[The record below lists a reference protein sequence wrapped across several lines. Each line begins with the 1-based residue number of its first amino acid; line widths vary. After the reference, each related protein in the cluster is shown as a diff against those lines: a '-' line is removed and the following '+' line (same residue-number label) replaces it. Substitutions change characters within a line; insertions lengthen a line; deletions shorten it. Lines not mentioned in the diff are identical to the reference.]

1 MTATTTATEPPRAA
15 GVYEDAAGPDRA
27 KMWRLQAARIAVPI
41 AFLLLWLAVSPF
53 TELVPSPFSTIAE
66 LVNGFLSGWIY
77 EGLVATASAVLIGF
91 LLGTSAAFPI
101 GYLLGRSSGLRRV
114 FDPLIAGTFAV
125 PRIILYP
132 VLLAV
137 FGVGL
142 SAETGMVAI
151 SAFFPILMAT
161 TASVKQVSESL
172 LKLGRSLRA
181 GRLQT
186 ATKIVIPDAAPG
198 IMVGIRIGF
207 SISFIAAII
216 AEFFAAKDGLG
227 LMISEAYASLE
238 LARMYAIVLLI
249 LVIASGGNLVL
260 WWVERRLRHG

>member
-1 MTATTTATEPPRAA
+1 MTVTTSATEPPQAA
-15 GVYEDAAGPDRA
+15 GIHEEPRGAERA
-27 KMWRLQAARIAVPI
+27 KRRRLQAARMAVPI
-41 AFLLLWLAVSPF
+41 GFLVLWLTVSPL
-53 TELVPSPFSTIAE
+53 TELVPAPFATIAE
-66 LVNGFLSGWIY
+66 LANGFLSGWIY
-77 EGLVATASAVLIGF
+77 EGLVATASAVLMGF
-91 LLGTSAAFPI
+91 LLGTAAAFPI
-101 GYLLGRSSGLRRV
+101 GYLLGRSTGLRRI

-142 SAETGMVAI
+142 EAETGMVAI

-181 GRLQT
+181 SRLQT
-186 ATKIVIPDAAPG
+186 AAKIVIPDAAPG

-260 WWVERRLRHG
+260 WWLERRLRHG